1 MYQSGDGASAFDI
14 QIDAAEASSRGAD
27 PDSPILFPDKDLL
40 FTADFKKSGDDL
52 LLLGHET
59 KAVIL
64 GYFKDERRPGLAT
77 REGAGLSGATV
88 DALAGPDSPGQYAQA
103 TGAAAGLL
111 AIGRVEKA
119 SGAVTVLRNGVSID
133 LRLGDAV
140 TKGDVVQT
148 GSNASLTIK
157 FNDGTVFSLSSNARM
172 VLNDMVYAA
181 DASANSALFTLVQG
195 VIGFV
200 AGRIAK
206 TGDLKVD
213 TPVATMAIRGTAI
226 HTEISAFSGETR
238 FSLLTE
244 PDGTVGS
251 FVLLDRTNPSRVIA
265 SITDPRVS
273 TLLTPLAGTDPRIT
287 QVTKSTDEIRG
298 ENDLVRDLFQVFSPE
313 PQRRGSS
320 DPNDVPI
327 IPVNLPEKASP
338 PDPSQF
344 AVTPF
349 ARERATS
356 RDIVVPSSPTV
367 PEAIRGRAV
376 EDGPLTRL
384 SALTDAVA
392 SSEAIIVLLPANLPP
407 GVRYLAGTRSF
418 SLDPSHPAYQHLG
431 AGEREVVTIAYNLLA
446 EDGTR
451 VPASAS
457 WTVTGENDT
466 PVAVGDRIA
475 AVSDAGRTLLA
486 VRSND
491 RDVDGDAVRVVAWT
505 EPFEGSVFRNSSGE
519 LVFDPGNGFRALSVG
534 QTATVS
540 FSYTLSDTNGATDTA
555 NVTLQVLGQND
566 APVAADDHIAAV
578 DEAGQKLLAVR
589 SNDRDVDGDAVRVV
603 AWTGPF
609 EGSVFRNSSGELV
622 FDPGDDFLALSAG
635 QTATV
640 SFSYTLSDSN
650 GATDTANVTLQ
661 VRGTGTFTS
670 PSQSDSEGA
679 VLGFNGQPVSLTVD
693 APSATTTSTAN
704 LGLVI
709 GLGPVLQPQM
719 NIVYLI
725 DISGSTSDTFDGTPV
740 GDLNGDGATN
750 TVLDAEIASLIALT
764 DRVRGLGF
772 SSADVSIT
780 VIPFNGA
787 ADPANV
793 TDGGAVNAA
802 TFSLGQTGD
811 AAIANYLRDLDA
823 GGQTNFAD
831 ALRAAND
838 RLGSLDQG
846 GESNFLYF
854 LSDGAGQG
862 SIEDEIAT
870 LNDLYGA
877 TITALGVGENANLS
891 RLDAIDN
898 TGGASVLTSPEQIDI
913 SVLGRPLPSGTVTD
927 IDVFVNGREIVEIGP
942 EDLVAT
948 RNGFALNASIGE
960 LSRLAGDGNVVSATI
975 TFLSGE
981 TLSAQ
986 LNIAGALPRST
997 DLIL

>member
-1 MYQSGDGASAFDI
+1 MVLTRIPS
-14 QIDAAEASSRGAD
+14 
-27 PDSPILFPDKDLL
+27 ILFPDKDLL

-287 QVTKSTDEIRG
+287 QVTKSSDEIRG

-431 AGEREVVTIAYNLLA
+431 AGEREVVTIAYSLLA

-457 WTVTGENDT
+457 WTVTGENDA

-505 EPFEGSVFRNSSGE
+505 EPFEGSVFRNSSGD
-519 LVFDPGNGFRALSVG
+519 LVFDPGNDFRALSVG

-540 FSYTLSDTNGATDTA
+540 FSYTLSDTNGGDPDTYR
-555 NVTLQVLGQND
+555 
-566 APVAADDHIAAV
+566 
-578 DEAGQKLLAVR
+578 AVR
-589 SNDRDVDGDAVRVV
+589 TPSLSTPPAS
-603 AWTGPF
+603 W
-609 EGSVFRNSSGELV
+609 SS
-622 FDPGDDFLALSAG
+622 PGDDFLALSAG

-725 DISGSTSDTFDGTPV
+725 DISGSTSDAFDGTPV
-740 GDLNGDGATN
+740 GDLNGDGTSN
-750 TVLDAEIASLIALT
+750 TVLDAEIASS
-764 DRVRGLGF
+764 DRSDRAGPGARIFACRCLGH
-772 SSADVSIT
+772 
-780 VIPFNGA
+780 G
-787 ADPANV
+787 DPLQRRRR
-793 TDGGAVNAA
+793 
-802 TFSLGQTGD
+802 S
-811 AAIANYLRDLDA
+811 
-823 GGQTNFAD
+823 
-831 ALRAAND
+831 
-838 RLGSLDQG
+838 
-846 GESNFLYF
+846 
-854 LSDGAGQG
+854 
-862 SIEDEIAT
+862 
-870 LNDLYGA
+870 
-877 TITALGVGENANLS
+877 
-891 RLDAIDN
+891 
-898 TGGASVLTSPEQIDI
+898 
-913 SVLGRPLPSGTVTD
+913 GRCRQMEAP
-927 IDVFVNGREIVEIGP
+927 
-942 EDLVAT
+942 
-948 RNGFALNASIGE
+948 
-960 LSRLAGDGNVVSATI
+960 
-975 TFLSGE
+975 
-981 TLSAQ
+981 
-986 LNIAGALPRST
+986 
-997 DLIL
+997 

>member
-1 MYQSGDGASAFDI
+1 MNGAAKRISFWKPKGSAVYQSGDGASAFDI
-14 QIDAAEASSRGAD
+14 RIDAAEASSRGAD
-27 PDSPILFPDKDLL
+27 PDSSIVFPDKDLL
-40 FTADFKKSGDDL
+40 FTADFRKSGDDL
-52 LLLGHET
+52 LLVGHET
-59 KAVIL
+59 RAIIL
-64 GYFKDERRPGLAT
+64 GYFKDERRPGIAT

-88 DALAGPDSPGQYAQA
+88 DALAGPDLPGQFAQA
-103 TGAAAGLL
+103 TGAAAGLS

-119 SGAVTVLRNGVSID
+119 SGFVTVVRNGISVD
-133 LRLGDAV
+133 LRLGDVV

-148 GSNASLTIK
+148 GASSSLTIK

-287 QVTKSTDEIRG
+287 QVGKSTDEIRG

-344 AVTPF
+344 ALSPF
-349 ARERATS
+349 VRERASS
-356 RDIVVPSSPTV
+356 RDIVLPSSPTA
-367 PEAIRGRAV
+367 PETIRGRAI

-392 SSEAIIVLLPANLPP
+392 SPEALTVLLSAGLPP
-407 GVRYLAGTRSF
+407 GVRYLASTRSF

-431 AGEREVVTIAYNLLA
+431 AGERETVTVTYTLLS

-451 VPASAS
+451 LPASAS
-457 WTVTGENDT
+457 WTVTG
-466 PVAVGDRIA
+466 
-475 AVSDAGRTLLA
+475 
-486 VRSND
+486 
-491 RDVDGDAVRVVAWT
+491 
-505 EPFEGSVFRNSSGE
+505 
-519 LVFDPGNGFRALSVG
+519 
-534 QTATVS
+534 
-540 FSYTLSDTNGATDTA
+540 
-555 NVTLQVLGQND
+555 QND
-566 APVAADDHIAAV
+566 APVAAADHIAAIG
-578 DEAGQKLLAVR
+578 ESGRTLLALR

-740 GDLNGDGATN
+740 GDLNGDGAAN

-780 VIPFNGA
+780 VIPFNGT

-823 GGQTNFAD
+823 GGQTNFAN

-927 IDVFVNGREIVEIGP
+927 IDVFVNGRELVEIGP

-960 LSRLAGDGNVVSATI
+960 LSRLAGDGNVLSATI
-975 TFLSGE
+975 TFSSGE

>member
-431 AGEREVVTIAYNLLA
+431 AGEREVVTIAYSLLA
-446 EDGTR
+446 EDGSR

-457 WTVTGENDT
+457 WTVTGENDA

-505 EPFEGSVFRNSSGE
+505 EPFEGSVFRNSSG
-519 LVFDPGNGFRALSVG
+519 D
-534 QTATVS
+534 
-540 FSYTLSDTNGATDTA
+540 
-555 NVTLQVLGQND
+555 
-566 APVAADDHIAAV
+566 
-578 DEAGQKLLAVR
+578 
-589 SNDRDVDGDAVRVV
+589 
-603 AWTGPF
+603 
-609 EGSVFRNSSGELV
+609 LV

-693 APSATTTSTAN
+693 APSETTTSTAN

-709 GLGPVLQPQM
+709 GLGPILQPQM

-725 DISGSTSDTFDGTPV
+725 DISGSTSDAFDGTPV
-740 GDLNGDGATN
+740 GDLNGDGISN
-750 TVLDAEIASLIALT
+750 TVLDAEIAGLIALT
-764 DRVRGLGF
+764 ERVRGLGF
-772 SSADVSIT
+772 SPADVSVT

-787 ADPANV
+787 ADPADA
-793 TDGGAVNAA
+793 TDGGTVNTA
-802 TFSLGQTGD
+802 TFSLGQAGD

-823 GGQTNFAD
+823 GGQTNFAN
-831 ALRAAND
+831 ALSAAND
-838 RLGSLDQG
+838 RLGILDQG

-862 SIEDEIAT
+862 SIEDELAT

-877 TITALGVGENANLS
+877 RITALGVGENANLS
-891 RLDAIDN
+891 RLDEIDN
-898 TGGASVLTSPEQIDI
+898 TGGASVMTSPEQIDI
-913 SVLGRPLPSGTVTD
+913 SVLGSAAS
-927 IDVFVNGREIVEIGP
+927 E
-942 EDLVAT
+942 
-948 RNGFALNASIGE
+948 RNGCRYRCLRQRQGTRRDRPGGSCRNPQWLRPQCLDRGVETACRRWERRIGNHH
-960 LSRLAGDGNVVSATI
+960 L
-975 TFLSGE
+975 LSGE
-981 TLSAQ
+981 TLSTQ

-997 DLIL
+997 DLFL

>member
-1 MYQSGDGASAFDI
+1 MNGAAKRISFWKPKGSAVYQSGDGASAFDI

-59 KAVIL
+59 KAVVL

-88 DALAGPDSPGQYAQA
+88 DALAGPDLPGQYAQA

-273 TLLTPLAGTDPRIT
+273 TLLTPLAGTDPRIA
-287 QVTKSTDEIRG
+287 QVTKSSDEIRG

-367 PEAIRGRAV
+367 PETIRGRAV

-431 AGEREVVTIAYNLLA
+431 AGEREVVTVAYSLLA
-446 EDGTR
+446 EDGSR

-457 WTVTGENDT
+457 WTVTG
-466 PVAVGDRIA
+466 
-475 AVSDAGRTLLA
+475 
-486 VRSND
+486 
-491 RDVDGDAVRVVAWT
+491 
-505 EPFEGSVFRNSSGE
+505 
-519 LVFDPGNGFRALSVG
+519 
-534 QTATVS
+534 
-540 FSYTLSDTNGATDTA
+540 
-555 NVTLQVLGQND
+555 QND
-566 APVAADDHIAAV
+566 APVAAGDHIAAV
-578 DEAGQKLLAVR
+578 GEAGRTLLAVR

-609 EGSVFRNSSGELV
+609 EGSVFRNSSGDLV

-740 GDLNGDGATN
+740 GDLNGDGASN
-750 TVLDAEIASLIALT
+750 TVLDAEIAGLIALT

-823 GGQTNFAD
+823 GGQTNFAN

-870 LNDLYGA
+870 LNDRLWGDDHRPRRRRECQSLPAGRDRQHGRGLRYDLARADRYLGA
-877 TITALGVGENANLS
+877 RKRRFRAGPLLISMSSSMAGNSSRSVRRILS
-891 RLDAIDN
+891 RPAM
-898 TGGASVLTSPEQIDI
+898 AS
-913 SVLGRPLPSGTVTD
+913 
-927 IDVFVNGREIVEIGP
+927 
-942 EDLVAT
+942 
-948 RNGFALNASIGE
+948 
-960 LSRLAGDGNVVSATI
+960 LSM
-975 TFLSGE
+975 
-981 TLSAQ
+981 
-986 LNIAGALPRST
+986 PRSGSWDGLPEMGT
-997 DLIL
+997 SYRRPSCFKWRNSFGAIEHRGRSAPFHRSHPVRIRCIA